1 MGANIRL
8 AREGAAVRGTRA
20 SLSPG
25 GSMLKRALAAV
36 AVFACA
42 AAPLVAQ
49 APQSAGGNQMTIT
62 GQVIDLNCHTTQG
75 ASGPGHKQCA
85 QACAKAGVALA
96 ILGTDGNVYVPVSAK
111 AGDPQNSKLVPFAED
126 K

>member
-1 MGANIRL
+1 
-8 AREGAAVRGTRA
+8 
-20 SLSPG
+20 
-25 GSMLKRALAAV
+25 MLKRTLAAV
-36 AVFACA
+36 TLFACA

-49 APQSAGGNQMTIT
+49 APRSAGGNEMTIT

-75 ASGPGHKQCA
+75 ASGAGHKQCA

-96 ILGTDGNVYVPVSAK
+96 ILGSDGTVYVPVSSK

-126 K
+126 KVKVSGTHRFSNGIHTIEITSIAAAT